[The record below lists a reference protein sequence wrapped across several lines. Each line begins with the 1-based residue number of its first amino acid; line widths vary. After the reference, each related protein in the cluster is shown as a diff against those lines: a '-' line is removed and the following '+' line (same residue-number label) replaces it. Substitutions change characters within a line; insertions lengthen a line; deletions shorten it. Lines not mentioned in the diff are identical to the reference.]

1 MSIIRQ
7 TCYILLD
14 LLSTLIV
21 ARCILSFVVR
31 MVSSD
36 FIYKLYGALET
47 ITDPVLLPFK
57 KFLGII
63 PGINSLPVDFSPFL
77 AILVISLLQ
86 FLI

>member
-1 MSIIRQ
+1 MNIVRQ

-21 ARCILSFVVR
+21 ARCILSFVIR
-31 MVSSD
+31 MVGGD
-36 FIYKLYGALET
+36 FIYKLYNALEM
-47 ITDPVLLPFK
+47 ITDPILLPFK
-57 KFLGII
+57 KLLELI
-63 PGINSLPVDFSPFL
+63 PGINKLPVDFSPVM